1 MEAFCWI
8 DILTI
13 QKNIRYLLTRSYD
26 LVKTLLGGRIDGE

>member
-1 MEAFCWI
+1 MEAFGRI